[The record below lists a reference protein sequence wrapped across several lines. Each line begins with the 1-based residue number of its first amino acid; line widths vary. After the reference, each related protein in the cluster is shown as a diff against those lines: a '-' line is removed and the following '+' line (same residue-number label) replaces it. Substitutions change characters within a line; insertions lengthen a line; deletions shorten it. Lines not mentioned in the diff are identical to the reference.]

1 MTSQYYRDHL
11 LNQLHNLRQGH
22 MSVQNYIAIFRDLT
36 HHNDVTEH
44 HSETIIRFVWDL
56 WSKIRRAMIT
66 RSYDLDIVEEAFD
79 VALKIDLTF
88 KILVNAKAW
97 CYKYERY
104 GHYDY
109 QCLSESQHVK
119 TVPSD
124 DVSNSKMIEDVH
136 VSFKIASTIK
146 NISVG
151 SDTPIIDE
159 LHMSSDST
167 NDDVNEIV

>member
-1 MTSQYYRDHL
+1 
-11 LNQLHNLRQGH
+11 
-22 MSVQNYIAIFRDLT
+22 
-36 HHNDVTEH
+36 
-44 HSETIIRFVWDL
+44 
-56 WSKIRRAMIT
+56 MIT

-79 VALKIDLTF
+79 VTLKIDLTL
-88 KILVNAKAW
+88 KILVNAKTW

-119 TVPSD
+119 TAPSD

-151 SDTPIIDE
+151 SDTLIIE
-159 LHMSSDST
+159 SYFL
-167 NDDVNEIV
+167 